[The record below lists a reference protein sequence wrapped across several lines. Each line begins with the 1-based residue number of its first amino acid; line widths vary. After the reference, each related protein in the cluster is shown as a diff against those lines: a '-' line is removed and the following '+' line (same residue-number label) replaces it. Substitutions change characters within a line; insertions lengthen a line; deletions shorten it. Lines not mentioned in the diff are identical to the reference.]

1 MSIRVSSDR
10 RNSVLMIHK
19 SHFCN
24 LQYTNTA
31 QISYLILIQ
40 CFPFNISHAFFL
52 YNRLN
57 YYICSEL
64 NLIRMKILSIHDL
77 EKIRRSAETA
87 LRLREESNDKVTE
100 NSCGLALGSQH
111 LQILICGGTGCKASS
126 SHLIADNLNKI
137 LKENGI
143 TDKVEV
149 ITTGCFGFC
158 EKGPIVKIIPDNTFY
173 TQVTP
178 EDAEEIVKEHIIG
191 GKKIERLLYTDPKTE
206 QKVSD
211 SKHMD
216 FYRKQLRIALRN
228 CGFIDPEN
236 IEEYIARNGY
246 VALANYLLN
255 HTPDKV
261 IDVIKRSGL
270 RGRGGGG
277 FPTGLKWELTAR
289 QESDIKYVVCN
300 ADEGD
305 PGAFMDRSIMEGDPH
320 SIIEAMALCGY
331 SIGASKGL
339 VYIRAEYPLA
349 IHRLKTAITQAR
361 EYGLL
366 GGHIL
371 GTDFCFD
378 IDIRYG
384 AGAFVCG
391 EETALIHSMEG
402 KRGEPT
408 LKPPFPAESGYQNKP
423 TNVNNVETLANIP
436 IILINGAEWF
446 ASIGTERSKGT
457 KVFAL
462 AGKINNV
469 GLIEVPMGTTLRE
482 VIYEIGGG
490 IKGDKKFKAVQTG
503 GPSGGCLTEKHLDT
517 PIDFDNLLAAG
528 SMMGSGGMI
537 VMDEDDCMVSVARFF
552 LDFTVEESCGKCT
565 PCRIGN
571 KRLLELLNKITEGK
585 ATEKDLQTLQTL
597 GKVIKDT
604 ALCGLGQTSPN
615 PVLSTLD
622 NFYDEYIEHVRDK
635 TCRAKQCKSLLTY
648 YISPDL
654 CIGCHLCAKNCP
666 ADAITGLPRKPHTV
680 LPEKCIKCGMCMARC
695 KFNAISV
702 Y

>member
-1 MSIRVSSDR
+1 
-10 RNSVLMIHK
+10 
-19 SHFCN
+19 
-24 LQYTNTA
+24 
-31 QISYLILIQ
+31 
-40 CFPFNISHAFFL
+40 
-52 YNRLN
+52 
-57 YYICSEL
+57 
-64 NLIRMKILSIHDL
+64 MKILSIHDL
-77 EKIRRSAETA
+77 QAIRKKAGQA
-87 LRLREESNDKVTE
+87 LSLREESNEKVAE
-100 NSCGLALGSQH
+100 KSCGLAVGTNH

-126 SHLIADNLNKI
+126 SHTITEYLQERLEA
-137 LKENGI
+137 NGI
-143 TDKVEV
+143 SDKVEV
-149 ITTGCFGFC
+149 ITVGCFGFC

-178 EDAEEIVKEHIIG
+178 EDAEEIITEHIIG
-191 GKKIERLLYTDPKTE
+191 GRKIERLLYEDPKTG
-206 QKVSD
+206 KAVSD

-216 FYRKQLRIALRN
+216 FYRKQLRVALRN

-246 VALANYLLN
+246 FALADCLLQKQ
-255 HTPDKV
+255 PIEV
-261 IDVIKRSGL
+261 IEVIKRSGL

-277 FPTGLKWELTAR
+277 FPTGIKWELTHK
-289 QESDIKYVVCN
+289 QETDVKYVVCN

-320 SIIEAMALCGY
+320 SIVEAMAICGY

-349 IHRLKTAITQAR
+349 IQRLKRAIAQAR

-366 GGHIL
+366 GNNIL
-371 GTDFCFD
+371 GTPFGFD
-378 IDIRYG
+378 IEIRYG

-408 LKPPFPAESGYQNKP
+408 LKPPFPAESGYLGKP

-436 IILINGAEWF
+436 IILTKGAEWY

-490 IKGDKKFKAVQTG
+490 IKGGKKFKAVQTG

-517 PIDFDNLLAAG
+517 PIDFDNLLAVG

-537 VMDEDDCMVSVARFF
+537 VMDEDDCMVSVSRFY

-571 KRLLELLNKITEGK
+571 KRLLELLNKITDGRG
-585 ATEKDLQTLQTL
+585 TEKDLDTLSTL
-597 GKVIKDT
+597 GRVIKDT

-622 NFYDEYIEHVRDK
+622 NFYDEYLEHVRDK

-648 YISPDL
+648 TINPER
-654 CIGCHLCAKNCP
+654 CTGCHLCAKNCP
-666 ADAITGLPRKPHTV
+666 VDAINGTVRKPHAINPDT
-680 LPEKCIKCGMCMARC
+680 CIKCGMCMARC
-695 KFNAISV
+695 KFKAILV
-702 Y
+702 C

>member
-1 MSIRVSSDR
+1 MK
-10 RNSVLMIHK
+10 VL
-19 SHFCN
+19 
-24 LQYTNTA
+24 T
-31 QISYLILIQ
+31 
-40 CFPFNISHAFFL
+40 
-52 YNRLN
+52 
-57 YYICSEL
+57 
-64 NLIRMKILSIHDL
+64 IHDL
-77 EKIRRSAETA
+77 KIIKKRAEGT
-87 LRLREESNDKVTE
+87 LLLREESNETVAAQC
-100 NSCGLALGSQH
+100 CGLALGTEH
-111 LQILICGGTGCKASS
+111 LQILICGGTGCKASD
-126 SHLIADNLNKI
+126 SHIIAERLQQALERNNIAD
-137 LKENGI
+137 
-143 TDKVEV
+143 KVDI

-173 TQVTP
+173 TQVVP
-178 EDAEEIVKEHIIG
+178 DDADEIVREHIIG
-191 GKKIERLLYTDPKTE
+191 GRKIERLLYIDPKTE
-206 QKVSD
+206 KTVSD

-216 FYRKQLRIALRN
+216 FYRKQMRIALRN

-236 IEEYIARNGY
+236 IEEYIALDGY
-246 VALANYLLN
+246 MALADSLL
-255 HTPDKV
+255 HKKPEEV

-277 FPTGLKWELTAR
+277 FPTGLKWEFANK
-289 QESDIKYVVCN
+289 QKADMKYVVCN

-320 SIIEAMALCGY
+320 SIVEAMAVCGY
-331 SIGASKGL
+331 SIGSPKGL

-349 IHRLKTAITQAR
+349 IQRLKIAIAQAR

-366 GGHIL
+366 GKNIF
-371 GTDFCFD
+371 GTDFSFD
-378 IDIRYG
+378 IEIRYG

-408 LKPPFPAESGYQNKP
+408 LKPPFPAEAGYLGKP

-436 IILINGAEWF
+436 IILTKGAEWF
-446 ASIGTERSKGT
+446 SSIGTERSKGT

-490 IKGDKKFKAVQTG
+490 IKGGKKFKAVQTG

-517 PIDFDNLLAAG
+517 PIDFDNLLAEG

-537 VMDEDDCMVSVARFF
+537 VMDEDDCMVSVSRFY

-571 KRLLELLNKITEGK
+571 KRLLEMLNKITEGRG
-585 ATEKDLQTLQTL
+585 TMKDLDALSTL

-615 PVLSTLD
+615 PVLSTLN
-622 NFYDEYIEHVRDK
+622 NFYDEYVEHVRDK
-635 TCRAKQCKSLLTY
+635 TCRAKQCKALY
-648 YISPDL
+648 
-654 CIGCHLCAKNCP
+654 H
-666 ADAITGLPRKPHTV
+666 
-680 LPEKCIKCGMCMARC
+680 
-695 KFNAISV
+695 
-702 Y
+702 

>member
-1 MSIRVSSDR
+1 M
-10 RNSVLMIHK
+10 
-19 SHFCN
+19 
-24 LQYTNTA
+24 
-31 QISYLILIQ
+31 
-40 CFPFNISHAFFL
+40 
-52 YNRLN
+52 N

-126 SHLIADNLNKI
+126 SHLIADNLNKT
-137 LKENGI
+137 LKESGI
-143 TDKVEV
+143 ADKVEV

-178 EDAEEIVKEHIIG
+178 KDAEEIVKEHIIG
-191 GKKIERLLYTDPKTE
+191 GKKIERLMYTDPKTE

-648 YISPDL
+648 YINPDL

-702 Y
+702 C

>member
-1 MSIRVSSDR
+1 MK
-10 RNSVLMIHK
+10 VL
-19 SHFCN
+19 
-24 LQYTNTA
+24 T
-31 QISYLILIQ
+31 
-40 CFPFNISHAFFL
+40 
-52 YNRLN
+52 
-57 YYICSEL
+57 
-64 NLIRMKILSIHDL
+64 IHDL
-77 EKIRRSAETA
+77 KTIREKAEKA
-87 LRLREESNDKVTE
+87 LLLREQSNEVVAAQC
-100 NSCGLALGSQH
+100 CGLAVGTEH

-126 SHLIADNLNKI
+126 SHVIAEKLQQALEKNNIAD
-137 LKENGI
+137 
-143 TDKVEV
+143 KVDV

-173 TQVTP
+173 TQVIP
-178 EDAEEIVKEHIIG
+178 GDAEEIVSEHIIG
-191 GKKIERLLYTDPKTE
+191 GRKIERLLYIDPKTE
-206 QKVSD
+206 QTVSD

-216 FYRKQLRIALRN
+216 FYRKQMRIALRN

-236 IEEYIARNGY
+236 IEEYIALNGY
-246 VALANYLLN
+246 TALADSLLAKK
-255 HTPDKV
+255 PQEV
-261 IDVIKRSGL
+261 IDLIKHSGL

-277 FPTGLKWELTAR
+277 FPTGKKWELAHK
-289 QESDIKYVVCN
+289 QQADMKYVVCN

-320 SIIEAMALCGY
+320 SIIEAMAICGY
-331 SIGASKGL
+331 SIGSPRGL

-349 IHRLKTAITQAR
+349 IQRLKIAIAQAR

-366 GGHIL
+366 GNNIL
-371 GTDFCFD
+371 GTGFSFD
-378 IDIRYG
+378 IEIRYG

-408 LKPPFPAESGYQNKP
+408 LKPPFPAEEGYLGKP

-436 IILINGAEWF
+436 IILTKGAEWF
-446 ASIGTERSKGT
+446 SSIGTERSKGT

-490 IKGDKKFKAVQTG
+490 IKGGKKFKAVQTG

-517 PIDFDNLLAAG
+517 PIDFDNLLAEG

-537 VMDEDDCMVSVARFF
+537 VMDEDDCMVSVARFY

-571 KRLLELLNKITEGK
+571 KRLLELLNKITQGRG
-585 ATEKDLQTLQTL
+585 TEKDLKTLSTL
-597 GKVIKDT
+597 GQVIKDT

-615 PVLSTLD
+615 PVLSTLN
-622 NFYDEYIEHVRDK
+622 NFYDEYLEHVKDK

-648 YISPDL
+648 TISPEL

-666 ADAITGLPRKPHTV
+666 ADAIMGDVRKPHV
-680 LPEKCIKCGMCMARC
+680 INPETCIKCGMCMARC
-695 KFNAISV
+695 KFKAINV
-702 Y
+702 C